1 MLLFGLLGVVVVG
14 LGAEPIGLGAELIG
28 DGGCVYNNSG
38 CGLIFVIECSEIRFI
53 LVMASAGTSVTV
65 FSTIFSYG

>member
-1 MLLFGLLGVVVVG
+1 MLLFGLSVVVVVG

-28 DGGCVYNNSG
+28 DGGCVYNSG